1 MAVLHIGN
9 EESFESKV
17 IKSERPVLVDFFATW
32 CGPCKMVAPELD
44 AVDEALGDK
53 AVIVKVN
60 IDEFPKLTERYGVR
74 SVPTFVLFKGGNE
87 VKRFSGYRTRKDLMA
102 ALETE

>member
-53 AVIVKVN
+53 ATIVKVN

-87 VKRFSGYRTRKDLMA
+87 VKRFSGFRTRKDLMA
-102 ALETE
+102 VLESE